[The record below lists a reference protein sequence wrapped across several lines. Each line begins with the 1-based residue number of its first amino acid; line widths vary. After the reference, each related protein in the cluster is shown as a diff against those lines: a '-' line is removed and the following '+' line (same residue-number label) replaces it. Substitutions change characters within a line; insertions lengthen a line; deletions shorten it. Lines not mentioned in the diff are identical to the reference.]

1 MERRDTR
8 MSWRLCR
15 SSKHRLVRQR
25 GGTGTTSVVPSATL
39 FDVAIRGPAMD
50 KIVKY
55 LDPRFAEDL
64 EDADPT
70 ALLALLDTHPT
81 FRALVP
87 AVRRDFLRYYQYL
100 FPTVRVFAT
109 ARFDNEFMKTAYAL
123 AKYSPDCTYEWLGF
137 KPLDDDGNYEDIEG
151 VYTRADALR
160 LMMSLPQLGERAVN
174 RLRCAEWN
182 MRTAAG
188 ARPRR
193 AALRAAAKRMR
204 RFEGMYTTGVCKEV
218 MYVDTDGYITDEKPP
233 PHTAAEEYE
242 TIVQAPLSESD
253 DDSDED
259 YLP

>member
-1 MERRDTR
+1 MERT
-8 MSWRLCR
+8 LCR

-39 FDVAIRGPAMD
+39 FDVANRGPAMD

-87 AVRRDFLRYYQYL
+87 ASDRDFLRYYQYL
-100 FPTVRVFAT
+100 FHTVRIFAT
-109 ARFDNEFMKTAYAL
+109 APLDTEFMKTAYAL
-123 AKYSPDCTYEWLGF
+123 AKYSPDTTYEWLGF
-137 KPLDDDGNYEDIEG
+137 TPLDDDGNCEVIAG

-160 LMMSLPQLGERAVN
+160 LMKALPQLGDRAVN
-174 RLRCAEWN
+174 RLRCVEWN
-182 MRTAAG
+182 LRTAAG
-188 ARPRR
+188 SGARR

-204 RFEGMYTTGVCKEV
+204 RFEGMYNTGLPKEV

-242 TIVQAPLSESD
+242 TIVQAPLSGSD
-253 DDSDED
+253 DDGDED

>member
-1 MERRDTR
+1 MERT
-8 MSWRLCR
+8 LCR

-50 KIVKY
+50 KIINY

-87 AVRRDFLRYYQYL
+87 ASDRDFLRNYQYL
-100 FPTVRVFAT
+100 FHTVRIFAT

-123 AKYSPDCTYEWLGF
+123 AKYSPDFTYEWLGF
-137 KPLDDDGNYEDIEG
+137 HELGVPWRDDDGNYEV

-160 LMMSLPQLGERAVN
+160 LMMSLPQLGTRAVN
-174 RLRCAEWN
+174 RLRC
-182 MRTAAG
+182 
-188 ARPRR
+188 
-193 AALRAAAKRMR
+193 
-204 RFEGMYTTGVCKEV
+204 V
-218 MYVDTDGYITDEKPP
+218 
-233 PHTAAEEYE
+233 
-242 TIVQAPLSESD
+242 
-253 DDSDED
+253 
-259 YLP
+259 